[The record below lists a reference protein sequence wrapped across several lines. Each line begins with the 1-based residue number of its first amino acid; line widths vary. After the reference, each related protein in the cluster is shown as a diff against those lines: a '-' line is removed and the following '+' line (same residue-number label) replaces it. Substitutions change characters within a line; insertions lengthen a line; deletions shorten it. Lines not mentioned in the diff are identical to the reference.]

1 MTEIKSPAVGVVLEV
16 LVSAGDAVTAEQEL
30 VVVESMKIE
39 IPVVAPR
46 AGTVS
51 NVAVETGAHVKE
63 NDVVLTLD

>member
-51 NVAVETGAHVKE
+51 SVAVERGAHVKE